1 MRGDGVSMSD
11 AMLPTHT
18 EVVRRGQDDFLT
30 MEPISAAIQTS
41 RNPTSSVEKI
51 LPGPEFDWAFLLE
64 LHIGDQRH
72 GVDQLE

>member
-18 EVVRRGQDDFLT
+18 EVVSRRQGDFLT
-30 MEPISAAIQTS
+30 MEPISTS